1 MLVQREVDTWLKSDD
16 DESFAGVEQL
26 IKLEGLLVGGSSGSA
41 LSGVL
46 RWLKTEEGSRVA
58 TTPGKNVVVILPDR
72 RVLVSS
78 LLVNIDSERSI
89 RNYMSKPWFLDMAMG
104 NKTTTMSKTIQNILG
119 KKAPTQ
125 DEAEQGRE

>member
-46 RWLKTEEGSRVA
+46 RWLKTEEGSKVA